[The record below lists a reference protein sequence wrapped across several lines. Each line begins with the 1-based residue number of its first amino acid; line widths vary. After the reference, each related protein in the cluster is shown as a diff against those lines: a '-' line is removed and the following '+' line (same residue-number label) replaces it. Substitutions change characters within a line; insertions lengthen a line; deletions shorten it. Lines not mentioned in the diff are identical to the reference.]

1 MATLVCS
8 SFVFMS
14 CDDDDDKFTPES
26 IVTKAF
32 DTKYPDAQRVS
43 WENEAGYVKA
53 EFYTGSYE
61 AEAWFDPQGNW
72 MPQTVKNSFEASLY
86 AKWKIDDVDMLE
98 RPDAGTIY
106 VLDVENGE
114 QDADLHYTEGGILI
128 KEVTDGNGDNEH
140 RPSVTP
146 SAIKELIS
154 EMYPG
159 ATILEIDT
167 ETKGIEVDILHENI
181 HKEVWLDTQNKWLY
195 TEWEIRSSQ
204 VPDIVMTAFKAS
216 AYASYQIDDIHVI
229 QKAEGLS
236 YEFELEQGDRD
247 ITILFNEEGI
257 LVSPTHPLK
266 KDSLSQYYCNP
277 RAILPQPPCSS
288 TAKKPLELY
297 RSGQIR
303 KELLKMIFLP
313 RIDFRFTEIRLYFLT
328 SLLAQILRSRINGGQ
343 SLIIRTQSILN

>member
-1 MATLVCS
+1 MLTETDLPYNAL
-8 SFVFMS
+8 
-14 CDDDDDKFTPES
+14 
-26 IVTKAF
+26 
-32 DTKYPDAQRVS
+32 
-43 WENEAGYVKA
+43 
-53 EFYTGSYE
+53 
-61 AEAWFDPQGNW
+61 
-72 MPQTVKNSFEASLY
+72 PQTVKNSFEASLY
-86 AKWKIDDVDMLE
+86 AKWKIDDVDALE

-167 ETKGIEVDILHENI
+167 ETKGTEVDILHENI

-216 AYASYQIDDIHVI
+216 AYASYQIDDVHVI

-257 LVSPTHPLK
+257 LVSPTH
-266 KDSLSQYYCNP
+266 
-277 RAILPQPPCSS
+277 
-288 TAKKPLELY
+288 
-297 RSGQIR
+297 
-303 KELLKMIFLP
+303 
-313 RIDFRFTEIRLYFLT
+313 
-328 SLLAQILRSRINGGQ
+328 
-343 SLIIRTQSILN
+343 

>member
-1 MATLVCS
+1 MVD
-8 SFVFMS
+8 VG
-14 CDDDDDKFTPES
+14 ES
-26 IVTKAF
+26 LTVVGDSLDIQAAETVLLLLCCTAELRCRTIETVVYSMMTCIV
-32 DTKYPDAQRVS
+32 
-43 WENEAGYVKA
+43 
-53 EFYTGSYE
+53 
-61 AEAWFDPQGNW
+61 
-72 MPQTVKNSFEASLY
+72 
-86 AKWKIDDVDMLE
+86 
-98 RPDAGTIY
+98 
-106 VLDVENGE
+106 
-114 QDADLHYTEGGILI
+114 

-167 ETKGIEVDILHENI
+167 EAKGTEVDILHENI

-257 LVSPTHPLK
+257 LVSPTH
-266 KDSLSQYYCNP
+266 
-277 RAILPQPPCSS
+277 
-288 TAKKPLELY
+288 
-297 RSGQIR
+297 
-303 KELLKMIFLP
+303 
-313 RIDFRFTEIRLYFLT
+313 
-328 SLLAQILRSRINGGQ
+328 
-343 SLIIRTQSILN
+343 

>member
-1 MATLVCS
+1 MKTKAFIMATLVCN

-72 MPQTVKNSFEASLY
+72 MLTETDLPYNALPQTVKNSFEASLY

-154 EMYPG
+154 EMYP
-159 ATILEIDT
+159 
-167 ETKGIEVDILHENI
+167 
-181 HKEVWLDTQNKWLY
+181 
-195 TEWEIRSSQ
+195 
-204 VPDIVMTAFKAS
+204 
-216 AYASYQIDDIHVI
+216 
-229 QKAEGLS
+229 
-236 YEFELEQGDRD
+236 
-247 ITILFNEEGI
+247 
-257 LVSPTHPLK
+257 
-266 KDSLSQYYCNP
+266 
-277 RAILPQPPCSS
+277 
-288 TAKKPLELY
+288 
-297 RSGQIR
+297 
-303 KELLKMIFLP
+303 
-313 RIDFRFTEIRLYFLT
+313 
-328 SLLAQILRSRINGGQ
+328 
-343 SLIIRTQSILN
+343 

>member
-1 MATLVCS
+1 MKTKAFIMATLVCS

-72 MPQTVKNSFEASLY
+72 MLTETDLPYNALPQTVKNSFEASLY
-86 AKWKIDDVDMLE
+86 AKWKIDDVDM
-98 RPDAGTIY
+98 
-106 VLDVENGE
+106 
-114 QDADLHYTEGGILI
+114 
-128 KEVTDGNGDNEH
+128 
-140 RPSVTP
+140 
-146 SAIKELIS
+146 
-154 EMYPG
+154 
-159 ATILEIDT
+159 
-167 ETKGIEVDILHENI
+167 LHENI

-257 LVSPTHPLK
+257 LVSPTH
-266 KDSLSQYYCNP
+266 
-277 RAILPQPPCSS
+277 
-288 TAKKPLELY
+288 
-297 RSGQIR
+297 
-303 KELLKMIFLP
+303 
-313 RIDFRFTEIRLYFLT
+313 
-328 SLLAQILRSRINGGQ
+328 
-343 SLIIRTQSILN
+343 